1 MPTRRDI
8 LANTLVLG
16 GGALACAMLDGAP
29 VLAFPGSRSVVDQ
42 LKALEDANGGRL
54 GVAILDTGSKK
65 LVSYRGSERF
75 PLCSTFKVL
84 AAACV
89 LSRVDQGRE
98 TLERRI
104 SYKKADLLSYAP
116 ITSQHADTGMTLEE
130 LCAAAVEWSDNS
142 AGNMLL
148 ESFGGPAGLTAYM
161 RASGDPI
168 TRLDRREPDLNEAL
182 PGDPRDTTTPAAMVK
197 FLQRTILGHALTPQ
211 SRDLLTGWLVAC
223 RTGDKKIRAGVPTGW
238 RVGDKTGAGERN
250 ATNDVAVIWP
260 PERAPIIVSC
270 YFVGSTKSDDE
281 RASVLASVGHLA
293 TMG

>member
-8 LANTLVLG
+8 LASTLVFG
-16 GGALACAMLDGAP
+16 GGALACAMLDSAP
-29 VLAFPGSRSVVDQ
+29 ALASPGSRSVVDQ
-42 LKALEDANGGRL
+42 LKALEDTNGGRL

-65 LVSYRGSERF
+65 LLSYRGSERF

-98 TLERRI
+98 ALERRI

-116 ITSQHADTGMTLEE
+116 VTSQHADTGMTLEE

-281 RASVLASVGHLA
+281 RATVLASVGHLA